1 MFGQVG
7 VFFGWDLPVNHISF
21 NDPAAE
27 ININRQIEHFKHFS
41 LVTHY
46 DRDNLNIKTLF
57 LIKKYIFQLF
67 VHLINDRKLIR
78 SDY

>member
-57 LIKKYIFQLF
+57 LIKNIYNSTFCTFNK
-67 VHLINDRKLIR
+67 R
-78 SDY
+78 SEANQK